1 MGKPRPDVDY
11 LPLLTLPV
19 WRIRFGRDGFRW
31 AAAVPVHAAAVEGAP
46 PAEPAVGLHPGGVGR
61 AGDPLRQGR
70 QHQMRRRRQPQ
81 PGIHR
86 IREYHHHSLRP
97 MLVSPTRLV
106 QSPVTVDTVIIVN
119 LDPALFWFTCSF
131 FFLDHKQYEM
141 KCNKEGVIY
150 KHALAVHLV
159 SWRKI
164 SSALPMLF

>member
-1 MGKPRPDVDY
+1 
-11 LPLLTLPV
+11 
-19 WRIRFGRDGFRW
+19 
-31 AAAVPVHAAAVEGAP
+31 
-46 PAEPAVGLHPGGVGR
+46 
-61 AGDPLRQGR
+61 
-70 QHQMRRRRQPQ
+70 MRRRSQPQ

-86 IREYHHHSLRP
+86 IREYHQHSLPP
-97 MLVSPTRLV
+97 MLVKPTRLV

-131 FFLDHKQYEM
+131 FSLDHKQYEM